1 MRGAS
6 EQGEERSERE
16 KKLSINIFLGE
27 GRGREGGKGER
38 VTCASP
44 RVRSPVGSSPCAC
57 GYVGADSSHGGGH
70 ICHHLLLKTNE
81 MSLFPIFPPG
91 PFIPI
96 FAPSFRNS
104 FRRKEEGKGSKR
116 REGRAGGEDEAGERD
131 LE

>member
-1 MRGAS
+1 MREAS

-44 RVRSPVGSSPCAC
+44 RVRSPVGPSPCAC

-81 MSLFPIFPPG
+81 MSLFPIFLPRSIHPD
-91 PFIPI
+91 FCTI
-96 FAPSFRNS
+96 F
-104 FRRKEEGKGSKR
+104 
-116 REGRAGGEDEAGERD
+116 
-131 LE
+131 